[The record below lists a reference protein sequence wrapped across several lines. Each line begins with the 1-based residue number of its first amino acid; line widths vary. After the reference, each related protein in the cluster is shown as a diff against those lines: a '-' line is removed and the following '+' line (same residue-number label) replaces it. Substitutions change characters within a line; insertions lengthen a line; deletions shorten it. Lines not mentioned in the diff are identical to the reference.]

1 MLIGLLVL
9 LTCIIWII
17 IGTSYFKIHPF
28 LVLLSASIFLAI
40 FIGIPINQIGP
51 ILGKGFGKTFES
63 IGLLIIFGTIPY
75 FQ

>member
-9 LTCIIWII
+9 HACIVWII
-17 IGTSYFKIHPF
+17 IGTSYFRIPPF

-63 IGLLIIFGTIPY
+63 IGRVFFFSTIP
-75 FQ
+75 

>member
-9 LTCIIWII
+9 LACIVWII
-17 IGTSYFKIHPF
+17 IGTSYFRIHPF
-28 LVLLSASIFLAI
+28 LVLLSASIFLAV

-63 IGLLIIFGTIPY
+63 IGNVFFFSTTP
-75 FQ
+75 